1 MVGRIERVDVMTN
14 DFWKFYM
21 ETHVRVTDDH
31 NRTHLLMA
39 ADVPS
44 GEWNFP
50 AEEFFVMTAANPW
63 SSDQF
68 TPQMNAALNAGL
80 RQGLERAGAFLFD
93 AVGHDPASTWIEP
106 GFAVMGL
113 EEASVLEFARQFG
126 QNAVYRMS
134 PGAFTCVGVLL
145 ENRET
150 RALQIS

>member
-1 MVGRIERVDVMTN
+1 MTN

-21 ETHVRVTDDH
+21 ETHVRITDDH
-31 NRTHLLMA
+31 NRTYLLQA
-39 ADVPS
+39 SDTPV
-44 GEWNFP
+44 GQWIFP
-50 AEEFFVMTAANPW
+50 AEEIFVMTAANPW

-68 TPQMNAALNAGL
+68 TPQMNSALNAGL
-80 RQGLERAGAFLFD
+80 RQGLERAGAFFFE

-113 EEASVLEFARQFG
+113 AEEVVLDFAQQYG

-134 PGAFTCVGVLL
+134 PGAFTCVGALL

>member
-113 EEASVLEFARQFG
+113 EEASVLEFARQYG

-134 PGAFTCVGVLL
+134 PGAFTCVGALL

>member
-1 MVGRIERVDVMTN
+1 MTN

-31 NRTHLLMA
+31 NRTHLLQA
-39 ADVPS
+39 SDVPS
-44 GEWNFP
+44 GQWNFP

-68 TPQMNAALNAGL
+68 TPQMNAALNEGL
-80 RQGLERAGAFLFD
+80 HRGLERAGAFIFE
-93 AVGHDPASTWIEP
+93 AAGHDPASTWIEP

-113 EEASVLEFARQFG
+113 AEEVVLDFARQYG

-145 ENRET
+145 DNRET

>member
-1 MVGRIERVDVMTN
+1 MVGRVERVDVMTN

-80 RQGLERAGAFLFD
+80 RQGLERAGAFLYD

-113 EEASVLEFARQFG
+113 EEASVLEFARQYG

>member
-113 EEASVLEFARQFG
+113 EEASVLEFARQYG